1 MISESR
7 RKLPAFVALGTF
19 YLASRFFHLD
29 ALPMFLDESIY
40 LFWAR
45 RIVTDGRIWRPLA
58 DGKSLQT
65 WILAL
70 VVPWVEDP
78 LWWGR
83 AVSVAAGA
91 VGMWAAWALGRRLRD
106 EWAGIVA
113 ASLYAICPFAL
124 FHDRMVLADVFLSSA
139 AALTL
144 LGSIALVDRPSP
156 RRAILLGLALAA
168 CVLSKVPGLL
178 VFTTPLLAAALSQRA
193 PGALARGL
201 ALAYGI
207 AVTLS
212 AFPVFYFFRYAH
224 WVQERASLSEGELDP
239 SAVFGRNL
247 GTVTGWLWTYWTPA
261 LLVIGVVALVM
272 AAIQRRRAE
281 MLLGACA
288 VVPILAFVSLSKSW
302 FPRYVFL
309 ATIPFLVLVA
319 ISLARAFGRVR
330 AWVPRA
336 KWGIAVLAGLFL
348 VALLRPAFDFAWP
361 LLKRPEMAPFPPV
374 DRFQYVEGWT
384 AGYGRTEVAR
394 ALRRERARSPEGIVV
409 AITGTGKH
417 GWRPLQAML
426 RALFMNDPGV
436 VIELGDPLDPS
447 SNVALEAHAAG
458 RPLFVAFASED
469 GTFPPTLGPPLLVD
483 RRPSGVAG
491 TALYRLSPVVSP
503 R

>member
-1 MISESR
+1 MTSESP
-7 RKLPAFVALGTF
+7 RKLPAFVALGAF
-19 YLASRFFHLD
+19 YLGSRLFHLD
-29 ALPMFLDESIY
+29 VLPMFLDESIY
-40 LFWAR
+40 LYWAR
-45 RIVTDGRIWRPLA
+45 RIVTDGRVWRPLA

-65 WILAL
+65 WTLAL
-70 VVPWVEDP
+70 IVPWVEDP

-144 LGSIALVDRPSP
+144 LASIALVDRPSP
-156 RRAILLGLALAA
+156 RRAIVLGLALTA
-168 CVLSKVPGLL
+168 CVLSKIPGLL
-178 VFTTPLLAAALSQRA
+178 VFTTPLLAAALLQR
-193 PGALARGL
+193 PRALARGL

-212 AFPVFYFFRYAH
+212 AFPTLYFFRYAH

-247 GTVTGWLWTYWTPA
+247 GTVASWLWTYWTPA
-261 LLVIGVVALVM
+261 LLAIGVVALVTG
-272 AAIQRRRAE
+272 AIQRRRAE
-281 MLLGACA
+281 LLLGACA
-288 VVPILAFVSLSKSW
+288 LVPILVFVSLSKFW

-309 ATIPFLVLVA
+309 STIPFLVLTA
-319 ISLARAFGRVR
+319 ISLGRLFGHLRT
-330 AWVPRA
+330 WVSRRN
-336 KWGIAVLAGLFL
+336 WWVAVLTGLFF

-361 LLKRPEMAPFPPV
+361 LLTRPERAPFAPV

-384 AGYGRTEVAR
+384 AGYGRAEVAR
-394 ALRRERARSPEGIVV
+394 ALARERARSPEGIVV
-409 AITGTGKH
+409 AITGTEKH

-426 RALFMNDPGV
+426 RARFMNDSGV
-436 VIELGDPLDPS
+436 VIEVGDPQDPS
-447 SNVALEAHAAG
+447 SKIALEAHAAG

-469 GTFPPTLGPPLLVD
+469 GAFPPSLGPPLLVD

-491 TALYRLSPVVSP
+491 TALYRLSPVVGP